1 MLHPIFSTVVSRPDL
16 VVDHL
21 AGYTALLTQEVS
33 TSGKD
38 VLVRAVAWGFGALC
52 ALMFV
57 GLAGTAVMLGVMMD
71 KFNWVLVIVPAAAL
85 LLAVIAALSARR
97 PSPAERFAELRS
109 QIAADIG
116 LLRAASGDAHGR

>member
-38 VLVRAVAWGFGALC
+38 VLVRAVAWAFGALC

-71 KFNWVLVIVPAAAL
+71 KFDWVLVIVPAVAL
-85 LLAVIAALSARR
+85 LLAVVAALSARR

-109 QIAADIG
+109 QIAADVG